1 MWSEAVRRASTLVV
15 LAALCA
21 TVLAVSDAAA
31 QFAMPDPKEMSGIPR
46 PVPVGDLPNRTVS
59 VRLIRGALSNNI
71 AGHPVDLII
80 DGTPRTVKTDEN
92 GRAEFGPLTPGARLK
107 AVAVV
112 DGEQLQSQEFP
123 APEEGGIR
131 VMLVATDKALEA
143 ERAAKA
149 SAPAIAGNVTIS
161 RESQIVVEPDE
172 EIVRVY
178 YLLSISNPAGQPVNP
193 PAPFHFDVPSAATS
207 TTIMQGSSPQASA
220 AATRII
226 VEGPFAPGATFV
238 QVAYALPV
246 FEGVAEIEQVF
257 PVPLDHLAVIVKKV
271 GGARLE
277 GAQLVR
283 QREMPAAGE
292 MYIAGA
298 GDGAI
303 AAGQAVRL
311 TISGL
316 PHHSPVPRYV
326 ALSLA
331 VVIIGAG
338 VLFSRT
344 PKTSERAN
352 ERKRL
357 VARRE
362 RLLQELVKL
371 EADTLKGRSDPV
383 RASTRREQLLGELEH
398 IYGALDTDE
407 LGPGP
412 ADRPG
417 LAA

>member
-1 MWSEAVRRASTLVV
+1 MGRFLAGLASIALVWI
-15 LAALCA
+15 
-21 TVLAVSDAAA
+21 VSGVPDASA

-71 AGHPVDLII
+71 AGHPVELLI
-80 DGTPRTVKTDEN
+80 DGTPQTVKTDEN
-92 GRAEFGPLTPGARLK
+92 GRAEFGPLSPGARLK

-112 DGEQLQSQEFP
+112 DGERLESQEFP
-123 APEEGGIR
+123 APAEGGIR

-143 ERAAKA
+143 ERAARA
-149 SAPAIAGNVTIS
+149 QAPAVPGAVSIG
-161 RESQIVVEPDE
+161 RESQIVMEPEE

-178 YLLSISNPAGQPVNP
+178 YLLSITNPAAQPVNP
-193 PAPFHFDVPSAATS
+193 PEPFYFDVPSTATS
-207 TTIMQGSSPQASA
+207 TTIMQGSSPQAST
-220 AATRII
+220 AATRVM

-238 QVAYALPV
+238 QVAYAMPAWD
-246 FEGVAEIEQVF
+246 GVAELAQTF
-257 PVPLDHLAVIVKKV
+257 PVAMDHLAVIVKKV
-271 GGARLE
+271 GEARLE
-277 GAQLVR
+277 GPQLVR
-283 QREMPAAGE
+283 QREMPAGGELYIAAAGE
-292 MYIAGA
+292 APIP
-298 GDGAI
+298 
-303 AAGQAVRL
+303 AGQPVRL
-311 TISGL
+311 TVSGL

-331 VVIIGAG
+331 VTILRAGAW
-338 VLFSRT
+338 FSRT
-344 PKTSERAN
+344 PKTTERTN

-362 RLLQELVKL
+362 RLFQELVKL
-371 EADTLKGRSDPV
+371 EADALKGRADPV
-383 RASTRREQLLGELEH
+383 RTSTRREQLLGELEH